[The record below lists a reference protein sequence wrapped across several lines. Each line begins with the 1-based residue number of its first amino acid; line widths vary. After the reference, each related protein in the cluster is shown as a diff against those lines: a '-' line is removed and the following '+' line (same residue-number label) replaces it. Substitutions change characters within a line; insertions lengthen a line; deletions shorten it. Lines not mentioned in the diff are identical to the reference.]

1 MVKVGAYF
9 YLRVLPKIC
18 FYLRK
23 IFKDFMEQINKID
36 IAKDIVER
44 LIVQEIR
51 NGYDSTNPFLT
62 ALVQM
67 KEEIL
72 KNNEAVIDEVLENY
86 KSALKG
92 EN

>member
-1 MVKVGAYF
+1 
-9 YLRVLPKIC
+9 
-18 FYLRK
+18 
-23 IFKDFMEQINKID
+23 MEQINKID

-44 LIVQEIR
+44 LIVQETR

-72 KNNEAVIDEVLENY
+72 KNNEVVIDEVLESYSN
-86 KSALKG
+86 ALKG

>member
-1 MVKVGAYF
+1 
-9 YLRVLPKIC
+9 
-18 FYLRK
+18 
-23 IFKDFMEQINKID
+23 MEQINKID

-44 LIVQEIR
+44 LIVQETR
-51 NGYDSTNPFLT
+51 NGYDATNPFLT

-72 KNNEAVIDEVLENY
+72 KNNEVVIDEVLESYSN
-86 KSALKG
+86 ALKG

>member
-1 MVKVGAYF
+1 
-9 YLRVLPKIC
+9 
-18 FYLRK
+18 
-23 IFKDFMEQINKID
+23 MEQINKID

-44 LIVQEIR
+44 LIVQETR
-51 NGYDSTNPFLT
+51 NGYDASNPFLT

-72 KNNEAVIDEVLENY
+72 KNNEVVIDEVLDGY
-86 KSALKG
+86 KNALKG

>member
-1 MVKVGAYF
+1 
-9 YLRVLPKIC
+9 
-18 FYLRK
+18 
-23 IFKDFMEQINKID
+23 MEQINKID

-44 LIVQEIR
+44 LIVQETR

-62 ALVQM
+62 TLVQM

-72 KNNEAVIDEVLENY
+72 KNNEVVIDEVLTSY
-86 KSALKG
+86 SDALKG

>member
-1 MVKVGAYF
+1 
-9 YLRVLPKIC
+9 
-18 FYLRK
+18 
-23 IFKDFMEQINKID
+23 MEQINKID

-44 LIVQEIR
+44 LIVQETR
-51 NGYDSTNPFLT
+51 NGYDASNPFLT

-72 KNNEAVIDEVLENY
+72 KNNAAVIDEVLTSY
-86 KSALKG
+86 RSALKG

>member
-1 MVKVGAYF
+1 
-9 YLRVLPKIC
+9 
-18 FYLRK
+18 
-23 IFKDFMEQINKID
+23 MEQINKID

-44 LIVQEIR
+44 LIVQETR
-51 NGYDSTNPFLT
+51 NGYDLTNPFLT

-72 KNNEAVIDEVLENY
+72 KNNEVVIDEVLESYSN
-86 KSALKG
+86 ALKG